1 MARTYRLVR
10 TQRVAAPLDRVF
22 AFFSKAENLD
32 ALTPPFLRFRILTP
46 TPIVMREGAR
56 IEYALSLFG
65 VRFRWRT
72 RITVWERGVRFV
84 DEQESGPYA
93 RWVHTHTFEADGD
106 TTVIRDV
113 VDYAM
118 PLGPLGDLA
127 HALVV
132 ERTLTRIFD
141 FRQEATARRLGSASP
156 GAGPV
161 TARVSSVGP

>member
-1 MARTYRLVR
+1 MARSYRLVR
-10 TQRVAAPLDRVF
+10 TQRVRAPLDDVF
-22 AFFSKAENLD
+22 AFFSEAENLD

-65 VRFRWRT
+65 IRFRWRT
-72 RITVWERGVRFV
+72 RITVWESGARFV

-113 VDYAM
+113 VDYAL
-118 PLGPLGDLA
+118 PLGPVGELA
-127 HALVV
+127 HALLI
-132 ERTLTRIFD
+132 ERTLARIFD
-141 FRQEATARRLGSASP
+141 FRHEATARRLG
-156 GAGPV
+156 GAADGARPV
-161 TARVSSVGP
+161 AARVTSVGS